1 MRRRR
6 SPSASSAHDD
16 SDPADDLIGPQPA
29 PKPRGRGRLA
39 GSSGIDQRFADNYD
53 PSKDT
58 EMEDDQPEG
67 GSWDDEVEAFRDRQK
82 LKQVQEARLR
92 EAGFG
97 EDVIKKTEKG
107 SQRPEADVHWSGAGE
122 KREWDRGKQ

>member
-1 MRRRR
+1 
-6 SPSASSAHDD
+6 
-16 SDPADDLIGPQPA
+16 
-29 PKPRGRGRLA
+29 
-39 GSSGIDQRFADNYD
+39 
-53 PSKDT
+53 
-58 EMEDDQPEG
+58 MEDDQPEG